1 MAGRDDQGY
10 MVLFS
15 VKLVITNTRSCNK
28 LLCICATDTAS
39 TLQLCSLTPGSVKHA
54 DSLQV

>member
-15 VKLVITNTRSCNK
+15 VKLVITIVTI
-28 LLCICATDTAS
+28 LL
-39 TLQLCSLTPGSVKHA
+39 PGLARVVPNQSNLREA
-54 DSLQV
+54 